1 MRHAIL
7 AFCFASCLFPSIAF
21 AQSQATTGTIQGYVK
36 DESGGVLPG
45 AEVTVRHVETGQTR
59 ELVTDSTGYY
69 RALSLPSGT
78 YEITAGQ
85 AGFTKLRQT
94 GIGLTLGQSL
104 DVSLVLKVA
113 AASEMVTVE
122 ATSPLLETSKTEV
135 SSIISKPRSPR
146 SRYPRM

>member
-7 AFCFASCLFPSIAF
+7 AFCFASSLFPSIAF

-85 AGFTKLRQT
+85 SGFTKLRQT
-94 GIGLTLGQSL
+94 GSGRTLGQSL
-104 DVSLVLKVA
+104 DVNPVLKVA
-113 AASEMVTVE
+113 AASAIVTVQ
-122 ATSPLLETSKTEV
+122 ATSPL
-135 SSIISKPRSPR
+135 
-146 SRYPRM
+146 